1 MFLLINDPR
10 STWNGTDIVKH
21 RHIGL
26 NGICM
31 NLLMKSIKL
40 LDFIVHARG
49 QTSRREVDTHKRHQL
64 QPQIVAPII
73 LQWVTR

>member
-21 RHIGL
+21 RHIGV

-49 QTSRREVDTHKRHQL
+49 ETSRWEVDTHKGHQL
-64 QPQIVAPII
+64 QTQIVAPII
-73 LQWVTR
+73 LQKVTR